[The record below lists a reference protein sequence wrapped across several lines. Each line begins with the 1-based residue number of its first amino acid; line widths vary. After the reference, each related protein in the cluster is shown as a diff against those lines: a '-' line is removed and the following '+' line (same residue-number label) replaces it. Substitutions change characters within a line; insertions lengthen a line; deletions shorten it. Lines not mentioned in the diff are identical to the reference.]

1 MIGSLFLSPRSTQK
15 EETLDMTQPDEAWF
29 PPSPM
34 GGRQKIPGLELA
46 KHSAPLREALEA
58 VCKSAPFRTSPKSCE
73 FLRHIVLRSLDG
85 DTDVLKERLIGM
97 ALLGRDASYD
107 TATDASVRVRA
118 NDVRKRLH
126 AHNESLDSTAKY
138 CFGLSAGT
146 YVPVFYSSLIESTA
160 QEAAP
165 SPKPAPA
172 LSLYRLA
179 APVLVALFLCIIF
192 LRSESAQ
199 AHSFLLFWNHVL
211 PDGEALLYLQPP
223 DASSTGKDP
232 AGEAVKGSQD
242 DGSQDLDPRDQ
253 KDLRALKFA
262 APLFDLAGQLHRR
275 FTLVGTPAQAA
286 DGRLVY
292 IGAAESSV
300 GQPDSLSDLPANL
313 PDGQAAASASR
324 FIVRDTPTG
333 RRILDRQLPHSNG
346 TSGAL
351 LTIVNGPRLI
361 IWIDGVDDDAIR
373 MLVNRLCD
381 QSAFPTGL
389 ADSFQPYTITQAIFP
404 ASPHSEPAVVR
415 MPFRGMQAIHEVA
428 Q

>member
-1 MIGSLFLSPRSTQK
+1 
-15 EETLDMTQPDEAWF
+15 MTQPDEASF
-29 PPSPM
+29 PALPM
-34 GGRQKIPGLELA
+34 GGRQRIPGPELA
-46 KHSAPLREALEA
+46 KHSAPLREALGA

-97 ALLGRDASYD
+97 ALFGRDASYD

-118 NDVRKRLH
+118 NDVRKRLQ

-138 CFGLSAGT
+138 CFGLAAGT

-160 QEAAP
+160 QEAAQEAVP
-165 SPKPAPA
+165 PPPAPAAA

-179 APVLVALFLCIIF
+179 TPTLVALFLCVIF

-199 AHSFLLFWNHVL
+199 SHSFLLFWNHVL

-223 DASSTGKDP
+223 HANDSTGNP
-232 AGEAVKGSQD
+232 ASEPVNASQD
-242 DGSQDLDPRDQ
+242 EM
-253 KDLRALKFA
+253 DLRALRFA
-262 APLFDLAGQLHRR
+262 APLFDLAGQLHHRL
-275 FTLVGTPAQAA
+275 TLVGTPAQAA

-292 IGAAESSV
+292 IGAAESPA
-300 GQPDSLSDLPANL
+300 GQPDSLSGLPASL
-313 PDGQAAASASR
+313 PDSTAAGLASR
-324 FIVRDTPTG
+324 FVVRATPTG
-333 RRILDRQLPHSNG
+333 RRILDRQSPQSNG
-346 TSGAL
+346 TRGAL
-351 LTIVNGPRLI
+351 LTIVNGPRLL

-389 ADSFQPYTITQAIFP
+389 ADSFQPYTITQAVFS
-404 ASPHSEPAVVR
+404 ASQHGEPAVVR
-415 MPFRGMQAIHEVA
+415 MPFRGAQATHEVA